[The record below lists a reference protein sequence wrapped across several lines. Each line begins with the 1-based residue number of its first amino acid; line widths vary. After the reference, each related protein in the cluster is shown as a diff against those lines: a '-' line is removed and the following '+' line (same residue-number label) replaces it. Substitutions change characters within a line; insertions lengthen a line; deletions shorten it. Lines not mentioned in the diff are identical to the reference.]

1 MTTCIAC
8 GSPLTPGV
16 DYPRVN
22 EIIYGAEVHPEAPI
36 LCWEPE
42 PCIARAFEKARK
54 EGYALG

>member
-8 GSPLTPGV
+8 GSELTPGV
-16 DYPRVN
+16 DYPR
-22 EIIYGAEVHPEAPI
+22 EKEKIYGTEIGPETPI
-36 LCWEPE
+36 LCWEPN